1 MSTAFG
7 FTYVAPGPVL
17 QMISAEFGLSDAAA
31 GLVAA
36 TLFLGI
42 VVTVLVGSY
51 LPDRFPAD
59 RVVAWGLSIT
69 LLGNLATG
77 LAPTIETLLLARA
90 AGGVGAGLG
99 FVAIV
104 RYVARRY
111 GALRSHFG
119 QGVQGSG
126 YPLGGALALWGMPFL
141 AVQSGWRGGFL
152 QTSIV
157 IALVLVAWRWS
168 TPVTPMVRPGTT
180 LDALRC
186 ANCWGTFVQHAA
198 GFGLVVAAGT
208 WITTY
213 IVRTFALPLEL
224 SGVLGSLLL
233 VSAIVAR
240 PLGGFLAVGRHL
252 TTLMV
257 MRSAQL
263 LILAGLVLLAFP
275 ERPLVIALLGATAVG
290 FGGSVSYA
298 AVFNTAAA
306 SLPGAPGA
314 AQGFTALGGFVSIL
328 VGAPAMGLAIQT
340 LGFAAAWI
348 ILATVSVTAL
358 LVSFLMLGE
367 EDLSREP
374 LR

>member
-1 MSTAFG
+1 
-7 FTYVAPGPVL
+7 
-17 QMISAEFGLSDAAA
+17 
-31 GLVAA
+31 
-36 TLFLGI
+36 
-42 VVTVLVGSY
+42 
-51 LPDRFPAD
+51 
-59 RVVAWGLSIT
+59 
-69 LLGNLATG
+69 
-77 LAPTIETLLLARA
+77 
-90 AGGVGAGLG
+90 
-99 FVAIV
+99 
-104 RYVARRY
+104 
-111 GALRSHFG
+111 
-119 QGVQGSG
+119 
-126 YPLGGALALWGMPFL
+126 
-141 AVQSGWRGGFL
+141 
-152 QTSIV
+152 
-157 IALVLVAWRWS
+157 
-168 TPVTPMVRPGTT
+168 
-180 LDALRC
+180 
-186 ANCWGTFVQHAA
+186 
-198 GFGLVVAAGT
+198 
-208 WITTY
+208 
-213 IVRTFALPLEL
+213 
-224 SGVLGSLLL
+224 
-233 VSAIVAR
+233 
-240 PLGGFLAVGRHL
+240 
-252 TTLMV
+252 MV